1 MIQQVRALFVLVA
14 FVLTPVTSALGED
27 DLLGESFEAF
37 TGIPREAAVPL
48 SDDEMDGL
56 RGRYFEVFF
65 GVEFFGRAT
74 VDGVLDA
81 TLNVNA
87 NFFDPATGAIQT
99 GSLAFP
105 NAGAPTGGAPAP
117 IGPNGSTVAEA
128 TNPITGDVFRLSNSI
143 SNSLGGTGGGV
154 AQIIQNNG
162 SLTTIQN
169 LSITNIAVLNVSEGD
184 LPAARNALNSFFGF
198 GF

>member
-1 MIQQVRALFVLVA
+1 MIRQVGALFVLVA
-14 FVLTPVTSALGED
+14 VGLVPVSPALGED

-37 TGIPREAAVPL
+37 TGIPREAAIPL

-74 VDGVLDA
+74 SDGAVA
-81 TLNVNA
+81 STLSVNV
-87 NFFDPATGAIQT
+87 NFFDPASGAIQT
-99 GSLAFP
+99 GTLAFP
-105 NAGAPTGGAPAP
+105 DAGAPTGPGGAP
-117 IGPNGSTVAEA
+117 IGPNGSTVADA
-128 TNPITGDVFRLSNSI
+128 TNPITGDVFRLSNTI
-143 SNSLGGTGGGV
+143 SNSLGGGGGGA

-162 SLTTIQN
+162 SFTNLQN
-169 LSITNIAVLNVSEGD
+169 LSITNIAVLNVTEGD
-184 LPAARNALNSFFGF
+184 LPAARAALNSFFGF

>member
-1 MIQQVRALFVLVA
+1 MQQVRALFVLVA
-14 FVLTPVTSALGED
+14 FVLMPVSSALGED
-27 DLLGESFEAF
+27 DLLGEGFEAF

-48 SDDEMDGL
+48 SDEEMDGL

-65 GVEFFGRAT
+65 GIEFFGRAS
-74 VDGVLDA
+74 VDGAIDS
-81 TLNVNA
+81 TLSVNV

-105 NAGAPTGGAPAP
+105 NAGAPTGPAPAP

-128 TNPITGDVFRLSNSI
+128 TNPITGDVFRISNSI

-162 SLTTIQN
+162 SMTNIMN

-184 LPAARNALNSFFGF
+184 LPAARAALNSFFGF

>member
-14 FVLTPVTSALGED
+14 FALMPMGSARGDD

-48 SDDEMDGL
+48 SDKEMDGL

-65 GVEFFGRAT
+65 GVEFFGRAA
-74 VDGVLDA
+74 VDGAIDS
-81 TLNVNA
+81 TLSVNV

-99 GSLAFP
+99 GSLSFP
-105 NAGAPTGGAPAP
+105 DGGAPVGGAVAP
-117 IGPNGSTVAEA
+117 IGPNGATVAEA

-143 SNSLGGTGGGV
+143 SNSLGGSGGGI

-162 SLTTIQN
+162 SFTSIQN
-169 LSITNIAVLNVSEGD
+169 LSITNIAVLNVTEGD
-184 LPAARNALNSFFGF
+184 LPAARGALETFFGF
-198 GF
+198 GQ